1 MAQMGPTHPLVKVEC
16 RGRTQ
21 LKYVCPKFYHQP
33 KTQWSW
39 SMVVAKHQQPFG
51 MLDVSSLNKC
61 WFWTL
66 PTPWPTV
73 GDATSWARQTFV
85 GWGYLSSTLIA
96 FKDLSNEMSQIFRSF
111 PTQNHTIFDEMWF
124 FIRLLGG
131 SNFGAKIHQQYPI
144 PLREIPAHLS
154 HEKKKL
160 LSIESWLFNRDP
172 CNDLWNNP
180 YVYKCRHIL

>member
-1 MAQMGPTHPLVKVEC
+1 MVLINGCSKTPATIRDVGCFLSQQMLV
-16 RGRTQ
+16 
-21 LKYVCPKFYHQP
+21 
-33 KTQWSW
+33 
-39 SMVVAKHQQPFG
+39 
-51 MLDVSSLNKC
+51 LDFAN
-61 WFWTL
+61 
-66 PTPWPTV
+66 PWPTV

-131 SNFGAKIHQQYPI
+131 EQFWGKNP
-144 PLREIPAHLS
+144 PTVS
-154 HEKKKL
+154 HTVAGNSSPFEPRKKKL